1 MYVSIY
7 IPISLSKSTTYV
19 IIFTSKYQ
27 IIKLELQFKL
37 TKYLHY
43 IFINFT
49 SSTNATNG
57 AGGVG
62 GEKH

>member
-19 IIFTSKYQ
+19 ITFTSKYQ

-37 TKYLHY
+37 TKYLHC
-43 IFINFT
+43 IFTNFT
-49 SSTNATNG
+49 YPTNATNR
-57 AGGVG
+57 AGDVG

>member
-19 IIFTSKYQ
+19 ITFTSKYQ

-37 TKYLHY
+37 TKYLHC
-43 IFINFT
+43 IFT
-49 SSTNATNG
+49 TLTCSTNATNR
-57 AGGVG
+57 AGDIG
-62 GEKH
+62 GKKH